1 MASDRYIL
9 KQVQQG
15 HVASVDTMT
24 SQKQA
29 VADSN
34 SRVVQALCTDG
45 GTAATAVTEEVIFIA
60 PRQGTVRSVNIAAPV
75 AVTASDTTYA
85 TFTVSFRDANGANSA
100 TVATQTTKTSGS
112 GGLGNLTAFKPA
124 TLTLTAANANVAAGA
139 VLTLAVAKASTG
151 VAIAS
156 ATAGCLVTVDFEEG
170 TV

>member
-75 AVTASDTTYA
+75 AVTASDTTFA
-85 TFTVSFRDANGANSA
+85 TFTVSSRDANGANSA
-100 TVATQTTKTSGS
+100 TVATQTTKIT